1 MEPWLQNLL
10 MIAGTV
16 LASSGFWAWL
26 NNRQAK
32 KEAKKNKEDPQS
44 RILMGLARDR
54 IISQSLRYIERGW
67 ISDDEYGDLN
77 KYLYEPYV
85 ELGGNGTAKRLMD
98 EVKKLPIRHITYD
111 QLSKN
116 DVH

>member
-1 MEPWLQNLL
+1 MTDKTMMAIKIASGVAIVVTTVVKIVME
-10 MIAGTV
+10 
-16 LASSGFWAWL
+16 
-26 NNRQAK
+26 
-32 KEAKKNKEDPQS
+32 KKNKEDPQS

-54 IISQSLRYIERGW
+54 IISQSLHFIDRGW

-116 DVH
+116 EVV

>member
-1 MEPWLQNLL
+1 MEPWVQNLI
-10 MIAGTV
+10 MIVGTV
-16 LASSGFWAWL
+16 LASSGFWAYL
-26 NNRQAK
+26 NSRQTK

-54 IISQSLRYIERGW
+54 IISQSLHFIDRGW

-98 EVKKLPIRHITYD
+98 EVRKLPIKHITYD
-111 QLSKN
+111 ELSK
-116 DVH
+116 VSTP

>member
-1 MEPWLQNLL
+1 MEPWLQNLI
-10 MIAGTV
+10 MIVGTV

-26 NNRQAK
+26 NNRQSK

-54 IISQSLRYIERGW
+54 IITQSLHYINRGW

-98 EVKKLPIRHITYD
+98 EVKKLPIKHISYD
-111 QLSKN
+111 QLPKDESP
-116 DVH
+116 